1 MNLDEIE
8 NRINSII
15 DEAYHRQIVFWYDE
29 NQEFIED
36 IENIH
41 LNNAKLH
48 ILKDNLIQTKYR
60 IEFEDRESNYLIYA
74 PFAQPEDNEN
84 YLADL
89 THYAVPFTADKIE
102 MIRQELGIPPEFNH
116 LLKKYSLTRKDI
128 SGVVTSIGPG
138 SYTGV
143 RISLTIAK
151 VIALC
156 LDVPIYPVSS
166 LRVLKDN
173 DKPSICLI
181 NARSGRSYFG
191 VYEKDKV
198 IVSDTIKTNEEVLAY
213 IKEHPS
219 YSICGNVSYLGY
231 ENLDTNICLQMV
243 SLLKS
248 LSPFE
253 NSLALKPVYLK
264 D

>member
-1 MNLDEIE
+1 MATLLLDSSNTSLSVGIESKGELLGFISYEAWQAQSEHMIPEI
-8 NRINSII
+8 
-15 DEAYHRQIVFWYDE
+15 
-29 NQEFIED
+29 
-36 IENIH
+36 
-41 LNNAKLH
+41 
-48 ILKDNLIQTKYR
+48 DN
-60 IEFEDRESNYLIYA
+60 
-74 PFAQPEDNEN
+74 
-84 YLADL
+84 
-89 THYAVPFTADKIE
+89 
-102 MIRQELGIPPEFNH
+102 

-143 RISLTIAK
+143 RISLSIAK

-191 VYEKDKV
+191 VYENDKV

-248 LSPFE
+248 ISPFE